1 MIAWLNPSGL
11 FLLLAAAV
19 PVIIHWLLRRRAVR
33 RPFPSV
39 RFLIASDRSAVRL
52 YSPSDVVLLLLRVSI
67 IVCAALA
74 IARPFLMTDV
84 RQASWATRLTRAVIV
99 DTSTSVNPA
108 RAAEAVE
115 AAGRGVTAWRR
126 FDTASP
132 GPSLERAVAWLQHVE
147 PGRREIV
154 IVSDFQR
161 GAITEAEVARV
172 PETIGVRPLRVES
185 VATSPVS
192 LEAGAVL
199 VGGKAFERSVVA
211 DTDSTTVA
219 LRSAVEIEGL
229 EIAHASAERLQ
240 RAVTEAGAVAP
251 SSDQPIVLRFGA
263 SSPPA
268 GRLPDGWM
276 RDAALRFFASPEAAG
291 VQANAS
297 SQDAALVLSANV
309 PADSLA
315 GARITQAALN
325 ARQDSRSWADREPGI
340 VAASTV
346 ARWAREP
353 AAPQADAWQRTTGSD
368 GRWLWLIAL
377 ILMGLEAVVRRER
390 RSALPRVEVHAA

>member
-11 FLLLAAAV
+11 FLLSAAV
-19 PVIIHWLLRRRAVR
+19 APVIIHWLLRRRAVR

-39 RFLIASDRSAVRL
+39 RFLTASDRSAVRL
-52 YSPSDVVLLLLRVSI
+52 YRPSDVVLLVLRAVI

-74 IARPFLMTDV
+74 IARPVLVTDA
-84 RQASWATRLTRAVIV
+84 RQGSWATRLTRAVIF

-108 RAAEAVE
+108 RATEAV
-115 AAGRGVTAWRR
+115 AAASRGMTAWRR

-132 GPSLERAVAWLQHVE
+132 GPSLERAVAWLQHAE

-172 PETIGVRPLRVES
+172 PEAIGLLPLRVES
-185 VATSPVS
+185 VSTSPVS

-199 VGGKAFERSVVA
+199 VDGKAFTRSVMA
-211 DTDSTTVA
+211 DADSTTVT
-219 LRSAVEIEGL
+219 LRAAVEVKGL
-229 EIAHASAERLQ
+229 EIADASAERLH
-240 RAVTEAGAVAP
+240 RAVADAGAVAP

-263 SSPPA
+263 ASPIA
-268 GRLPDGWM
+268 GRQPDGWM
-276 RDAALRFFASPEAAG
+276 RDVALRFFASPEAAG
-291 VQANAS
+291 VQASAA
-297 SQDAALVLSANV
+297 SQDGVLVLSANV

-315 GARITQAALN
+315 AARITQAALN
-325 ARQDSRSWADREPGI
+325 ARQDSSEWADREPGI
-340 VAASTV
+340 VAASTL
-346 ARWAREP
+346 ARWTREP
-353 AAPQADAWQRTTGSD
+353 AAPPADAWQRTTDSD

-377 ILMGLEAVVRRER
+377 VLMGVEAVVRRER
-390 RSALPRVEVHAA
+390 RSALPRVEAHAA

>member
-1 MIAWLNPSGL
+1 MIAWLNPSGF
-11 FLLLAAAV
+11 FLLVAAAV

-39 RFLIASDRSAVRL
+39 RFLTASDRSAVRL
-52 YSPSDVVLLLLRVSI
+52 YCPSDVVLLLLRVSI
-67 IVCAALA
+67 IVCGALA

-84 RQASWATRLTRAVIV
+84 RHASWATRLTRAVIV

-115 AAGRGVTAWRR
+115 AAGRGVTTWRR
-126 FDTASP
+126 FDSASP

-161 GAITEAEVARV
+161 GAITEADVARV

-185 VATSPVS
+185 VATSPVW

-199 VGGKAFERSVVA
+199 VGGKAFARSVVA
-211 DTDSTTVA
+211 DADSTTVA

-229 EIAHASAERLQ
+229 EIADASAERLQ

-263 SSPPA
+263 AGPPA

-276 RDAALRFFASPEAAG
+276 RAAALRFFASPEAAG
-291 VQANAS
+291 VQAKAS

-309 PADSLA
+309 AADSLA

-325 ARQDSRSWADREPGI
+325 ARQDSSAWADREPGI
-340 VAASTV
+340 VAASTL

-353 AAPQADAWQRTTGSD
+353 AAPQADAWQRTTDSD

-377 ILMGLEAVVRRER
+377 ALMGLEALVRRER
-390 RSALPRVEVHAA
+390 RSALPRVEAHAA